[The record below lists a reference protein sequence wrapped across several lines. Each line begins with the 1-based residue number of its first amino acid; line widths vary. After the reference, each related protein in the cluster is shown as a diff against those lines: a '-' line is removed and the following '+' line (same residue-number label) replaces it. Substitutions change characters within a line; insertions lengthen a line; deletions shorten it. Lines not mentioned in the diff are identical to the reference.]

1 MQACFGGV
9 QGLLQAAPRGTPPR
23 GPMPSVASHIHR
35 TRLIPGPRDG
45 CLCRRYLCH
54 SMALH
59 QSLEE
64 SKEAVELLILV
75 QYSTMQH
82 HGGVQLPA
90 AATWPRAA
98 LIVGSSMPFIASLAL
113 PCLPQT
119 RLTPHDECPHR
130 CHARHSLGPSL
141 KGPGGHRAACVGI

>member
-1 MQACFGGV
+1 MDAFVDATYVIKQFN
-9 QGLLQAAPRGTPPR
+9 
-23 GPMPSVASHIHR
+23 S
-35 TRLIPGPRDG
+35 
-45 CLCRRYLCH
+45 H

-64 SKEAVELLILV
+64 SKEAVDLLILV

-98 LIVGSSMPFIASLAL
+98 
-113 PCLPQT
+113 
-119 RLTPHDECPHR
+119 
-130 CHARHSLGPSL
+130 
-141 KGPGGHRAACVGI
+141 